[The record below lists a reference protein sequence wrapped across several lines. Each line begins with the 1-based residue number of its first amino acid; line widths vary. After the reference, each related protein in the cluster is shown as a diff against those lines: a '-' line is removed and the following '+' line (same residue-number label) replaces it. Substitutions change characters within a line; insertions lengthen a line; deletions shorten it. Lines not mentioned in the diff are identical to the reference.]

1 MPLTPRKE
9 ADMMRQTKFGLIT
22 TTIAVAVNFAAWAAD
37 TWADELDKSFE
48 MPGEKSIM
56 AAKDCGLVNGLLSVN
71 GWIEDVAEVRR
82 VHAPPY
88 FCDDLIIKFK
98 FNGKPVPAA
107 RNVWRPEVLTREG
120 ALDGWRIVT
129 RLYPLAGGAQYR
141 DVLPVLVR
149 SRYNPL
155 DIGKMKRTLLT
166 GQRCAHLGE
175 HDADIVTDAHRTT
188 GTGCLRYPCPFPRLP
203 QNVSVLD
210 QVLQGALCCHQRNA
224 KPLC

>member
-9 ADMMRQTKFGLIT
+9 VDMMRQTKFGLIT
-22 TTIAVAVNFAAWAAD
+22 ATIAVVVNVAAWAAD

-98 FNGKPVPAA
+98 FNGKPVSAA

-120 ALDGWRIVT
+120 SLDGWRIVT
-129 RLYPLAGGAQYR
+129 RLYPLAGERTILLKVTAENTGKVILETEIGAQT
-141 DVLPVLVR
+141 VLPQ
-149 SRYNPL
+149 PK
-155 DIGKMKRTLLT
+155 GELL
-166 GQRCAHLGE
+166 
-175 HDADIVTDAHRTT
+175 
-188 GTGCLRYPCPFPRLP
+188 PRI
-203 QNVSVLD
+203 
-210 QVLQGALCCHQRNA
+210 C
-224 KPLC
+224 

>member
-1 MPLTPRKE
+1 MSEWRILERIGKLVNW
-9 ADMMRQTKFGLIT
+9 RSRGGL
-22 TTIAVAVNFAAWAAD
+22 VAVVVVAESIVAFAD
-37 TWADELDKSFE
+37 SCQWADELDKSFE

-129 RLYPLAGGAQYR
+129 RLYPLAGERTILLKVTAENTGKAAATLKISHEMEENPNYLEKWQFSSPRTGLPIRRSAYAQ
-141 DVLPVLVR
+141 
-149 SRYNPL
+149 
-155 DIGKMKRTLLT
+155 
-166 GQRCAHLGE
+166 A
-175 HDADIVTDAHRTT
+175 
-188 GTGCLRYPCPFPRLP
+188 
-203 QNVSVLD
+203 
-210 QVLQGALCCHQRNA
+210 
-224 KPLC
+224 